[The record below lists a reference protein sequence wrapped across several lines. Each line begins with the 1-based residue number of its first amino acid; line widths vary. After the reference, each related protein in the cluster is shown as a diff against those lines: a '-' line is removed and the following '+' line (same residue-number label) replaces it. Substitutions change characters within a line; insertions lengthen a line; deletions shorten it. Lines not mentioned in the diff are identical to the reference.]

1 MLGYVTMGT
10 NDLDRAGKFYDAI
23 ATELGCGRMMASDR
37 FIAWGAPGRSGF
49 GIAKPFDGKPACVG
63 NGCMAALMAKDK
75 EQVDRI
81 YKLALSMG
89 GADEG
94 PPGERF
100 GGFYAAY
107 FRDLDGN
114 KLNAFVMG

>member
-10 NDLDRAGKFYDAI
+10 NDLERAGKFYDAI
-23 ATELGCGRMMASDR
+23 AAELGVSRMMGSER
-37 FIAWGAPGRSGF
+37 FIAWGAPGKAGF

-63 NGCMAALMAKDK
+63 NGCMSAFMAKDR

-81 YKLALSMG
+81 YNLALSMG
-89 GADEG
+89 GTDEG

-114 KLNAFVMG
+114 KLNA